1 MKDKCVLVTGS
12 SSGIGYEITSN
23 LLDLGAQVIG
33 IARNHDKSNLE
44 NKNYITYN
52 CDVSIH
58 DKLEILLKQILKN
71 HPQINCLISNAGY
84 GNFGP
89 LENYS
94 TLQIN
99 KFLST
104 NLTSHLVITK
114 HLLPHFKRNKMGDII
129 FIGSEAGLLGAKN
142 GSLYCTAKFG
152 LKGFSEALSKDVVN
166 NNIRVSI
173 INPGMVRTDFFEN
186 LNFEPG
192 DSEENAISLRDVSST
207 VAYILG
213 LSRNTIV
220 DEINL
225 SPSKK
230 AIKFKWINQL

>member
-23 LLDLGAQVIG
+23 LLDLGAKVIG

-58 DKLEILLKQILKN
+58 DKLEIILKQILKN

-94 TLQIN
+94 TSQIN

-129 FIGSEAGLLGAKN
+129 FIGSEAGLSGAKN
-142 GSLYCTAKFG
+142 GSLYCAAKFG

-225 SPSKK
+225 SPLKK
-230 AIKFKWINQL
+230 AIKFK

>member
-1 MKDKCVLVTGS
+1 MKDKCVLITGS
-12 SSGIGYEITSN
+12 SSGIGYEITSK
-23 LLDLGAQVIG
+23 LLDLGAKVIG

-44 NKNYITYN
+44 NKNYTTYN
-52 CDVSIH
+52 CDVSVH
-58 DKLEILLKQILKN
+58 EKLEILMKQILKN

-89 LENYS
+89 LENFS

-99 KFLST
+99 NFLST
-104 NLTSHLVITK
+104 NLTSHLIITK
-114 HLLPHFKRNKMGDII
+114 LLLPHFKRNKMGDII
-129 FIGSEAGLLGAKN
+129 FIGSESGLLGAKN

-152 LKGFSEALSKDVVN
+152 LRGFTESLSKDVSKK
-166 NNIRVSI
+166 NIRVSI

-192 DSEENAISLRDVSST
+192 NNEENAISVKDISST
-207 VAYILG
+207 VAYILA

-230 AIKFKWINQL
+230 SVKFK